1 MVSKIMAF
9 HHSRKIPVFVR
20 ALEIIE
26 QENEYSIE
34 EIVNVFD
41 ELSEYEKEIKK
52 IKQQI
57 IESTYSEIVS
67 TLIDPVNE
75 IFEEEYELD

>member
-26 QENEYSIE
+26 QKNDYSIE
-34 EIVNVFD
+34 EIVKTFD
-41 ELSEYEKEIKK
+41 ELSEYEREIKL
-52 IKQQI
+52 IKQQV
-57 IESTYSEIVS
+57 IESTYDEIVS
-67 TLIDPVNE
+67 TLIEPVNE
-75 IFEEEYELD
+75 YFEEEYE

>member
-1 MVSKIMAF
+1 MEF

-34 EIVNVFD
+34 EIVKTFD

-57 IESTYSEIVS
+57 IEVTYSEIIS

-75 IFEEEYELD
+75 YFQEEYE